1 VAFDLLRIDERLI
14 HGQVVVGWGSRLGI
28 KRYVVVDDALAESD
42 WEQELYVSALPDGVT
57 ARFLTTAA
65 AVDRFDELDDMDGR
79 GALLTRGTDTM
90 RALAEAGC
98 IDGRQVNVGGL
109 HEGPG
114 RTRILD
120 YLYLGE
126 TERAD
131 LAAIAARARKV
142 SARDLPTTSEVPL
155 EDLLS

>member
-1 VAFDLLRIDERLI
+1 MALDLLRIDERLI

-28 KRYVVVDDALAESD
+28 RRYLVVDDALAESD
-42 WEQELYVSALPDGVT
+42 WEQELYVSALPDGIT
-57 ARFLTTAA
+57 ADFLTTSE
-65 AVDRFDELDDMDGR
+65 AVRRFDEFDELQGR

-98 IDGRQVNVGGL
+98 IDERQVNIGGL

-114 RTRILD
+114 RVRVLD

-126 TERAD
+126 AERSD
-131 LAAIAARARKV
+131 LAAIASHARKV

-155 EDLLS
+155 DDLMS